1 MAATAQRQSRRPE
14 GNPLDVIVVGAGFA
28 GLYLL
33 HRLRRAGFSVLVI
46 EAGSDV
52 GGTWYWNRYPG
63 ARCDVES
70 LEYSYS
76 FSEELQ
82 QEWTWRERFATQ
94 PEILAYL
101 QHVADRFDL
110 RRDIRFGTR
119 VVSALFDEAT
129 AAWTVRT
136 DGGDEVTARF
146 CVMAT
151 GSITTPRL
159 PDIPGITS
167 FTGEIHHTARWPKA
181 GVDVAGKRVGVIG
194 TGSSGIQ
201 VIPVLAESA
210 AHLTV
215 FQRTPAYSIPARNH
229 PLAPEHVAAWKAEY
243 PAKRAAA
250 RETRNGVL
258 YEYATSAALET
269 PADVRVA
276 ELERRWAKGG
286 ANFMHAYNDF
296 GRNETANEIAASFVR
311 DKIARTV
318 RDPRTARK
326 LMPAD
331 YPIGAKRICID
342 TGYFETYNRPNVT
355 LVDLREDPIRAV
367 TADAIETALGRH
379 PIDILVL
386 ATGFDAM
393 TGALLAMDIGTRGG
407 TTLKAL
413 WTDGPR
419 TYLGLMTAGLPNLF
433 MVNGP
438 GSPSVLSNMVVSIE
452 HHVAWICDCI
462 AMLRVG
468 GARTI
473 EADPEAQDA
482 WVSHVAEVASGTL
495 YPRANSWYVGANVPG
510 KPRVFMPY
518 VGGVDAYQ
526 RTCREVVEA
535 GYRGFR
541 IDTRSAD
548 AARVAE

>member
-1 MAATAQRQSRRPE
+1 MAVSRVQGDDPRS
-14 GNPLDVIVVGAGFA
+14 LDVLVVGAGFA

-33 HRLRRAGFSVLVI
+33 HRLRRAGFSTLVI

-82 QEWTWRERFATQ
+82 QEWTWRERFAPQ

-119 VVSALFDEAT
+119 VVSALFDEAKSS
-129 AAWTVRT
+129 WTVRT
-136 DGGDEVTARF
+136 DKGDELNARF

-159 PDIPGITS
+159 PDIPGIAD
-167 FTGEIHHTARWPKA
+167 FEGEIHHTARWPKA
-181 GVDVAGKRVGVIG
+181 GVDVAGKNVAVIG

-210 AHLTV
+210 GHLTV

-229 PLAPEHVAAWKAEY
+229 PLPAEHVASWKAQY
-243 PAKRAAA
+243 AAKRVAA
-250 RETRNGVL
+250 RATRNGVL

-269 PADVRVA
+269 PPEVRAA

-286 ANFMHAYNDF
+286 ANFLHAYNDF
-296 GRNETANEIAASFVR
+296 GRVEEANEIAASFVR
-311 DKIARTV
+311 ERIAETV
-318 RDPRTARK
+318 RDPKTARK
-326 LMPAD
+326 LIPTD

-342 TGYFETYNRPNVT
+342 TDYFATYNRPNVT

-367 TADAIETALGRH
+367 TADAIVTERARH
-379 PIDILVL
+379 PVDILVL

-393 TGALLAMDIGTRGG
+393 TGALLAIDIGTRRGA
-407 TTLKAL
+407 TLKAL
-413 WTDGPR
+413 WQDGPR
-419 TYLGLMTAGLPNLF
+419 TYLGLITAGLPNLF

-452 HHVAWICDCI
+452 HHVDWICDCI
-462 AMLRVG
+462 EMLRAR

-473 EADPEAQDA
+473 EADPDAQEA
-482 WVSHVAEVASGTL
+482 WVAHVADVASGTL

-535 GYRGFR
+535 GYRGFVVDR
-541 IDTRSAD
+541 LAV
-548 AARVAE
+548 APAQVAE